1 MIRMEGAWPAGPAI
15 VVANHVSHLDGLIL
29 ASVLPE
35 PILFGVD
42 PDFATR
48 QPWKAALWLACQLT
62 GSEIVPLSSERPLG
76 IRALSR
82 RLATGG
88 KIGIFPEGKINR
100 TEEPLLPLQP
110 GAARLAILCGVPIIP
125 VRILG
130 LRKWFL
136 SPAPTKEKQSFPRVS
151 LEILEQI
158 PPKGVVED
166 MMEGMASSLGFPT
179 KKG

>member
-1 MIRMEGAWPAGPAI
+1 MIRMNGTWPSGPGI

-29 ASVLPE
+29 AAVLPE

-48 QPWKAALWLACQLT
+48 QPWKAGLWLACQVT

-76 IRALSR
+76 VRALVKA
-82 RLATGG
+82 LKNGQ
-88 KIGIFPEGKINR
+88 KIGIFPEGRINR

-130 LRKWFL
+130 MKEWIFSTAPAERKRL
-136 SPAPTKEKQSFPRVS
+136 VPRVAIEIGEAICPDGS
-151 LEILEQI
+151 LD
-158 PPKGVVED
+158 K
-166 MMEGMASSLGFPT
+166 MMERMADSLPRAD
-179 KKG
+179 

>member
-1 MIRMEGAWPAGPAI
+1 MEGAWPAGPAI

-110 GAARLAILCGVPIIP
+110 GAARLAILYGVPIIP

-130 LRKWFL
+130 MREWIF
-136 SPAPTKEKQSFPRVS
+136 SPAPVDRKLLIPRVTIEIGEAISPDGALDKMIERMADS
-151 LEILEQI
+151 LLRA
-158 PPKGVVED
+158 D
-166 MMEGMASSLGFPT
+166 
-179 KKG
+179 